1 LSNSETQV
9 FIFTNFTS
17 QTLITEYLNESQK
30 MQVEHSLSGCDF
42 NQILQAI
49 TALPRKSIHP
59 RFLFILTRAESFDE
73 AYNFQTSNIQ
83 RDLFSSRYSD
93 FLIMLRIALTDLDAE
108 VYLSNLFELGSG
120 IRAKTNDSFC
130 RYELNRKVDVV
141 FHEFLKENDFIY
153 YLDVESA
160 IREIGLEKSWN
171 KPQDYLFRQPLS
183 LQLSNSL
190 VNKILNL
197 VQKSDFTGIKII
209 ATDAD
214 GTLWK
219 GVIGEN
225 GETEIEVG
233 RDYPGRVYFNYQMFL
248 KSKKESGIILA
259 LVTKNNPQDII
270 DFFSS
275 RPDMPLRLEDFTI
288 IKANWES
295 KAKSILEISNETKVL
310 TDSILFIDDSE
321 IEIDVVNK
329 SLPEVTTLLLSKKD
343 EDRELQLAE
352 LPIKWSGGSTYEDLN
367 RTEMLKANLIRK
379 EILENSH
386 PVDFLDNLNLE
397 LSIGVIS
404 SRDDTRF
411 ERILQLINKTNQFN
425 MTALRYT
432 AEELTF
438 IIQNGTVFYAEL
450 RDRFGEYGLIAVAII
465 EFENTNT
472 AIILNYLVS
481 CRALGRKV
489 EEIFFQEIIKSSYFE
504 GFENFK
510 AIRRTTTK
518 NQQTNNFYVNF
529 GFQPKLSP
537 KEFDNEEVS
546 HCLRGRLIFKEYPV
560 KVMWI

>member
-1 LSNSETQV
+1 
-9 FIFTNFTS
+9 
-17 QTLITEYLNESQK
+17 
-30 MQVEHSLSGCDF
+30 
-42 NQILQAI
+42 
-49 TALPRKSIHP
+49 
-59 RFLFILTRAESFDE
+59 
-73 AYNFQTSNIQ
+73 
-83 RDLFSSRYSD
+83 
-93 FLIMLRIALTDLDAE
+93 MLRIALTDLDAE

-120 IRAKTNDSFC
+120 IRAKTNNSFC
-130 RYELNRKVDVV
+130 RFELNRKVDVV
-141 FHEFLKENDFIY
+141 FHEFLKENDFVY

-183 LQLSNSL
+183 LQLSNCL
-190 VNKILNL
+190 VNKMLNL
-197 VQKSDFTGIKII
+197 VQKNDFTGIKII

-248 KSKKESGIILA
+248 KGKKESGIILA

-270 DFFSS
+270 DFFSA

-288 IKANWES
+288 IKASWES

-310 TDSILFIDDSE
+310 MDSILFIDDSE

-404 SRDDTRF
+404 SREDTRF

-465 EFENTNT
+465 EYENTNT
-472 AIILNYLVS
+472 AVILNYLLS

-529 GFQPKLSP
+529 GFQSKLSP

-546 HCLRGRLIFKEYPV
+546 HCLRERLTFKEYPV

>member
-1 LSNSETQV
+1 
-9 FIFTNFTS
+9 
-17 QTLITEYLNESQK
+17 
-30 MQVEHSLSGCDF
+30 MQVEHSLSSCDF

-83 RDLFSSRYSD
+83 RDLFFSRYSD
-93 FLIMLRIALTDLDAE
+93 FLTMLRIALTDLDAE

-120 IRAKTNDSFC
+120 IRAKTNNSFC
-130 RYELNRKVDVV
+130 RFELNRKVDVV
-141 FHEFLKENDFIY
+141 FHEFLKENDFVY

-183 LQLSNSL
+183 LQLSNCL
-190 VNKILNL
+190 VNKMLNL
-197 VQKSDFTGIKII
+197 VQKNDFTGIKII

-248 KSKKESGIILA
+248 KGKKESGIILA

-270 DFFSS
+270 DFFSA

-288 IKANWES
+288 IKASWES

-310 TDSILFIDDSE
+310 MDSILFIDDSE

-404 SRDDTRF
+404 SREDTRF

-465 EFENTNT
+465 EYENTNT
-472 AIILNYLVS
+472 AVILNYLLS

-529 GFQPKLSP
+529 GFQSKLSP

-546 HCLRGRLIFKEYPV
+546 HCLRERLTFKEYPV